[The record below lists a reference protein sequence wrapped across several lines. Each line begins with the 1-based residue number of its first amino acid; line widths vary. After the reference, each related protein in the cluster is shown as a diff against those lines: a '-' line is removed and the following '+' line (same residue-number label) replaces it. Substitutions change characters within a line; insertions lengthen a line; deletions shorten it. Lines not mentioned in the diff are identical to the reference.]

1 MECSTNRLLS
11 LSEVHIKIT
20 DSSLRAHY
28 GAEVDKPCSARVF
41 IWIKID
47 IFLSMFVHH
56 SSILAFID
64 SGIDDILKLWCLIRG
79 ILSYHERTTEVV
91 VISVN

>member
-1 MECSTNRLLS
+1 
-11 LSEVHIKIT
+11 VHIKVT

-28 GAEVDKPCSARVF
+28 GAKVDKPYCARVF

-64 SGIDDILKLWCLIRG
+64 SGIDDVLKLRGLIRG
-79 ILSYHERTTEVV
+79 VLTNHE
-91 VISVN
+91 

>member
-11 LSEVHIKIT
+11 LSEVHIKVT

-47 IFLSMFVHH
+47 IFLSMFVHD
-56 SSILAFID
+56 SSILTFID
-64 SGIDDILKLWCLIRG
+64 SGIDDVLKLRGLIRG
-79 ILSYHERTTEVV
+79 VLTNHE
-91 VISVN
+91 